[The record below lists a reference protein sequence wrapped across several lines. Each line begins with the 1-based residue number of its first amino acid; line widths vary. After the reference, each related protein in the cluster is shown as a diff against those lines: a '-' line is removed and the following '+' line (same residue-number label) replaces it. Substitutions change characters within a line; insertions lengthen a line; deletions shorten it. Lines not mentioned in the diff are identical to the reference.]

1 MVTMYRVQLTKTK
14 CVQYSAVPIVLEL
27 HIGANWDYETL
38 YCKYIDN
45 LQFGGNLRDMCAKC
59 AKCAVCSVQ
68 SALPLHTL
76 FDTIRAV

>member
-45 LQFGGNLRDMCAKC
+45 LQFGGNLRDMLM
-59 AKCAVCSVQ
+59 CSVQ